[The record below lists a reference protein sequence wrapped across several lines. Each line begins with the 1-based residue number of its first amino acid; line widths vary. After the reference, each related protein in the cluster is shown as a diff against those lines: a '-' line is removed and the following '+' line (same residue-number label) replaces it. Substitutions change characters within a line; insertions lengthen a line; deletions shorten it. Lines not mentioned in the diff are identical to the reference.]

1 MKKLFTFVAA
11 ALLALPM
18 IAEDKVVEFGA
29 SDFAGQGTSGTG
41 SKVTATKDGVTF
53 TCDLAYGDGT
63 YGVRCYT
70 GGTVTISAEENIKQ
84 IVFDLAT
91 VSGKSY
97 TGGLD
102 ETYTPAAKTWT
113 SGVLASQ
120 ARMNSITVTL
130 GEGSV
135 EPVKYDTI
143 TPEQA
148 KEIGTALEDNAS
160 TTETYVVKGY
170 VTYAQEWST
179 QYKNQQF
186 YMASDAASDS
196 KDNFCAYQTKIDQ
209 PGVSVGDLVTV
220 RGKILKY
227 VSSYGTTIEI
237 KGGTAEIVAKATAI
251 DNTEVSAKA
260 VKQYDAELGQVVI
273 LRNGVKYNALGVEV
287 GTIAE

>member
-1 MKKLFTFVAA
+1 MKKLFTFVAV

-18 IAEDKVVEFGA
+18 IAEDKVVEFGP
-29 SDFAGQGTSGTG
+29 SDFAGKGTESTG
-41 SKVTATKDGVTF
+41 SEVTVTKDGVTF
-53 TCDLAYGDGT
+53 TCDKAYGNGT
-63 YGVRCYT
+63 HEVRCYKGST
-70 GGTVTISAEENIKQ
+70 ITISAEENIKQ
-84 IVFDLAT
+84 IVFDFYST
-91 VSGKSY
+91 Y
-97 TGGLD
+97 TGGLED
-102 ETYTPAAKTWT
+102 AYAPAAKTWT

-120 ARMNSITVTL
+120 ARVNITVTL

-170 VTYAQEWST
+170 VTYANEWST

-186 YMASDAASDS
+186 YMASDAASDA
-196 KDNFCAYQTKIDQ
+196 KDNFCAYQTKIDE

-227 VSSYGTTIEI
+227 VADYGTTIEI
-237 KGGTAEIVAKATAI
+237 KGGTAEIVEKATAI

-273 LRNGVKYNALGVEV
+273 IRNGVKYNALGVEV
-287 GTIAE
+287 GKLAE

>member
-1 MKKLFTFVAA
+1 MKKLFTFVAV

-18 IAEDKVVEFGA
+18 IAEDKVVEFGP
-29 SDFAGQGTSGTG
+29 SDFGEQGKSGTG
-41 SKVTATKDGVTF
+41 SEVTATKDGVTF
-53 TCDLAYGDGT
+53 TCDKGYCDGT
-63 YGVRCYT
+63 HEVRCYQ
-70 GGTVTISAEENIKQ
+70 GSTITITAEENIKQ
-84 IVFDLAT
+84 IAFAFAT
-91 VSGKSY
+91 VSGRTY
-97 TGGLD
+97 DGGLED
-102 ETYTPAAKTWT
+102 TYAPAAKTWT
-113 SGVLASQ
+113 SGALASQ
-120 ARMNSITVTL
+120 ARVNITVTL

-170 VTYAQEWST
+170 VTYANEWST

-186 YMASDAASDS
+186 YMASDAASDA
-196 KDNFCAYQTKIDQ
+196 KDNFCAYQTKIDE

-227 VSSYGTTIEI
+227 VADYGTTIEI
-237 KGGTAEIVAKATAI
+237 KGGTAEIVEKATAI

-273 LRNGVKYNALGVEV
+273 IRNGVKYNALGVEV
-287 GTIAE
+287 GKLAE